1 AFGATSSSAFGQ
13 TTSNPQTQSTSNLF
27 GQQSSGLGGANK
39 IFTGNQMNTLSW
51 GSTSMTSNGTS
62 LAFNPPIT
70 TEIMQRGGQPSQVN
84 AKHMCITAMKEYQD
98 KSLEELRLEDYSL
111 NRRGPSTSAGG
122 TSIFATSSTA
132 KPFQFG
138 SPQMNTTTSIFGQT
152 SKPANTLFGA
162 SASGVSSSNSMF
174 FGGTGTQSAF
184 GQTSQGGLLGLK
196 PQFGAATTPSIFGS
210 TPASQSTGFAFGQTN
225 QMTDI
230 ARGIYDQQSLTLP

>member
-1 AFGATSSSAFGQ
+1 
-13 TTSNPQTQSTSNLF
+13 
-27 GQQSSGLGGANK
+27 
-39 IFTGNQMNTLSW
+39 M
-51 GSTSMTSNGTS
+51 
-62 LAFNPPIT
+62 
-70 TEIMQRGGQPSQVN
+70 
-84 AKHMCITAMKEYQD
+84 
-98 KSLEELRLEDYSL
+98 

-184 GQTSQGGLLGLK
+184 GQTSQG
-196 PQFGAATTPSIFGS
+196 TTNYCYLTS
-210 TPASQSTGFAFGQTN
+210 TVFF
-225 QMTDI
+225 
-230 ARGIYDQQSLTLP
+230 